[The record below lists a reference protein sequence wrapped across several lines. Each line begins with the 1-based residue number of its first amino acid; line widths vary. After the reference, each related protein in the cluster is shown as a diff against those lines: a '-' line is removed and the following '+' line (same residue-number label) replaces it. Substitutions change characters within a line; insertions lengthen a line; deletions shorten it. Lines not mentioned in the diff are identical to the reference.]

1 MTTNSSLTTNDLR
14 LTTTKSIS
22 IVGSGLVGSLLSVY
36 LAKRG
41 HQVNIYERRPDMR
54 STKISAGRSINL
66 ALSDR
71 GLRGLKAAG
80 IADDIL
86 KIAIPMYGRQIH
98 HVDGTQTF
106 QPYGK
111 ENQAIYSV
119 SRSGINMALMTLAEK
134 FENVKIKFEQRC
146 TDVDLRKATAKF
158 HDEKTGEN
166 SSIKS
171 DIILGTDGA
180 FSPVRLAM
188 QTSTDMFNYS
198 QTYLEHAYKEL
209 VIPANED
216 GSFKME
222 KNALH
227 IWPRKSFMMIAL
239 PNIDGSFTCTLFL
252 QLKGEESFET
262 LKEEASQMNFMQ
274 KYFADVVAIMPTL
287 QHDFFNNPT
296 STLVTVRCFPWS
308 FEDKACLVGD
318 AAHAIVPFFGQGM
331 NCGFEDCVVF
341 DEMMEKHGDNW
352 KKLFHEFEQSRKPN
366 GDAVAQLALDNFV
379 EMRDKTADPK
389 FLLRK
394 KVEAK
399 ISAEHPNFLSM
410 YAQVTFSP
418 QISYHTA
425 YNDGMRHSIHLEK
438 LVAIENLFDKWETNE
453 VQSVVKELVG

>member
-1 MTTNSSLTTNDLR
+1 MQKN
-14 LTTTKSIS
+14 IS

-41 HQVNIYERRPDMR
+41 HHVTMFERRPDMR

-80 IADDIL
+80 IADDIM

-98 HVDGTQTF
+98 HQDGTQTF

-119 SRSGINMALMTLAEK
+119 SRSGINMALMSLAEK
-134 FENVKIKFEQRC
+134 FENVNIKFEHKC
-146 TDVDLRKATAKF
+146 TDINLRQSTAKF
-158 HDEKTGEN
+158 VDEKTGN
-166 SSIKS
+166 PVVSNA
-171 DIILGTDGA
+171 DILLGTDGA

-216 GSFKME
+216 GSFRME

-262 LKEEASQMNFMQ
+262 LKDETSMMNFMQ
-274 KYFADVVAIMPTL
+274 KYFANAVEMMPTL
-287 QHDFFNNPT
+287 KQDFFGNPT
-296 STLVTVRCFPWS
+296 SSLVTVRCFPWS

-352 KKLFHEFEQSRKPN
+352 KALFEEYQTLRKPN
-366 GDAVAQLALDNFV
+366 GDAVAQLALDNFI

-394 KVEAK
+394 KIEAR
-399 ISAEHPNFLSM
+399 IATEHPNFLSM

-425 YNDGMRHSIHLEK
+425 YNEGQRHGLYLDK
-438 LVAIENLFDKWETNE
+438 LANIENVFDKWNTPE
-453 VQSVVKELVG
+453 VQNVVKELVGVMN